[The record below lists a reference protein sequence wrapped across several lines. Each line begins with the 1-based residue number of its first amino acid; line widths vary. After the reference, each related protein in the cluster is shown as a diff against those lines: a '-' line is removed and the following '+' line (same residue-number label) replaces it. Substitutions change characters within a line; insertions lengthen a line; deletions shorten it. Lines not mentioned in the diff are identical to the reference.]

1 MNNLFYT
8 TSTMIQTILQF
19 FGSLCFLL
27 FGMKLMSDG
36 IQKSAGEKMQAAL
49 HFMTGNRFTG
59 LLTGCLLTMIIQ
71 SSGATTVMVV
81 SFVNA
86 GLITLEQSIGVIFGA
101 NIGTTIT
108 AWIVALFGFSF
119 KIETFAVPV
128 FGVGFLLTAIR
139 KWHKQGL
146 GQAVMGFGILFI
158 ALSWLS
164 KTITLDN
171 ETLGFLPEIQNWGVW
186 SILLAFAIGLFFTAL
201 IHSSS
206 AMTAIVITMAY
217 NKLIS
222 WEFSAALV
230 IGSNIGSTIDSIM
243 ATFGAKVNAK
253 RTALVH
259 VLFNCTTAIIAL
271 IFIKPFC
278 SFVDLITPGTIEEN
292 ITYHIAMLHTCF
304 NIAGT
309 LLFIPW
315 TKQIAHLTEKIVK
328 SDANELPQTYS
339 LVFPEKVAQES
350 PVSCIITGQNEVSR
364 MADIVVQM
372 FDRLQYGFTDGGSRF
387 IADHY
392 EPLVAEENYLDQ
404 MHEQLTKYFVRCEQT
419 DIDERLQGNVSV
431 MIQIVSEIESMS
443 DDCMSIGMYIK
454 KMNDKQLTF
463 PREDFEK
470 LLPYLE
476 LARELLYFI
485 YKNINTKLTQDQL
498 DFAHEIEN
506 QIDAER
512 KSLKKIARTRL
523 ESGAN
528 VKAELLYIDLVR
540 QIEKVGDRCFAIAE
554 QLVLTR

>member
-1 MNNLFYT
+1 
-8 TSTMIQTILQF
+8 MIETILKF

-36 IQKSAGEKMQAAL
+36 IQKSAGEKLQSAL
-49 HFMTGNRFTG
+49 HFMTGNRFAG

-108 AWIVALFGFSF
+108 AWIVALFGFNF
-119 KIETFAVPV
+119 NLETFAIPI
-128 FGVGFLLTAIR
+128 FGLGFLLTSMR
-139 KWHKQGL
+139 KWRKVGL

-158 ALSWLS
+158 ALGWL
-164 KTITLDN
+164 KDTITLDN
-171 ETLGFLPEIQNWGVW
+171 QTLGFLPTIQNWGVW

-230 IGSNIGSTIDSIM
+230 IGSNIGSTVDSIM
-243 ATFGAKVNAK
+243 ASFGAKANAK

-259 VLFNCTTAIIAL
+259 VLFNCVTALLAL
-271 IFIKPFC
+271 VLIKPFC
-278 SFVDLITPGTIEEN
+278 AFVDLITPGTVESA

-304 NIAGT
+304 NLAGT
-309 LLFIPW
+309 ILFIPW
-315 TKQIAHLTEKIVK
+315 TKQIARLTEHIVK
-328 SDANELPQTYS
+328 SNNQELPESYNFTLS
-339 LVFPEKVAQES
+339 EKIASES
-350 PVSCIITGQNEVSR
+350 PVSCIIAGQKEVSR

-392 EPLVAEENYLDQ
+392 EPLLNEENYLDQ
-404 MHEQLTKYFVRCEQT
+404 MHEQLTKYFVRCEQF
-419 DIDERLQGNVSV
+419 DIDDRMQNNVSV
-431 MIQIVSEIESMS
+431 MIQITSEIESMS

-512 KSLKKIARTRL
+512 KSLKKIARVRL
-523 ESGAN
+523 EGGAN

-554 QLVLTR
+554 QLVLTK